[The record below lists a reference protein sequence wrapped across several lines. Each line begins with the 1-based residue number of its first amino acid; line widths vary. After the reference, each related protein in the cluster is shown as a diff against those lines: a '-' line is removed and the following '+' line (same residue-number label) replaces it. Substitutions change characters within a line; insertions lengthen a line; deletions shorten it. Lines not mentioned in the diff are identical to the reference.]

1 MKKEYMAEGQKRFV
15 PIMTLLLIAYMC
27 ILTGFT
33 SNAKDEEVN
42 NNRILF
48 ISSYSLARDTV
59 QLEIEGIQ
67 SALPDDFI
75 LDYEFMDTYRV
86 HDDTALQMFYEG
98 LKYRLSQVETYDAVI
113 VGDDAAL
120 RFILKYRDELFPTQ
134 PVFYIG
140 VNDEA
145 LSEKAEADPNIE
157 GIMERL
163 PVKENLEKALEIYPD
178 ADRVIAIVDDSLT
191 GTAESKNYFAMED
204 EFPNL
209 TFEEINTS
217 RLTQEELRKQIT
229 AIPQN
234 TILIYYC
241 MNEDGQGR
249 QYTNKEAVNF
259 ISRYA
264 KVPIFYFLENDRL
277 GDGVLGGYAFSM
289 KKSAAQVTETAVK
302 VVRGD
307 RKMQYVDFKEKDLF
321 VWYLN
326 INTMKKYDISKKN
339 FPDDAVYVNDVPS
352 FWEKNSEIIT
362 PIILIVVVLC
372 AISVWLSLDNVKR
385 RKMMKEMEEMKDH
398 LENAS
403 QHDFLTG
410 LPNRSKFMADLQ
422 NIIAKKQPCTVIML
436 DLDNFKGIND
446 TMGHAMGDEALKGVA
461 NRLKTL
467 RTPLLTAYRFAG
479 DEFIL
484 ILRSDNPKISDNAV
498 MQCLQV
504 FRKPYKMMGK
514 TMDIHGSIGAA
525 CYPADTLD
533 METLIVCADDA
544 MYAIKKEGKNGYMFY
559 RDLPKDAAVKASS
572 NEATASAKGSS
583 NEALTSAKA
592 DTNIDKK

>member
-1 MKKEYMAEGQKRFV
+1 MKKEYTAGGRKRIV
-15 PIMTLLLIAYMC
+15 PLMTLLFIAVIC
-27 ILTGFT
+27 ILTGVT
-33 SNAKDEEVN
+33 SYAKEEEVN

-48 ISSYSLARDTV
+48 ISSYSLSRDTV

-67 SALPDDFI
+67 SAQPDDFI

-86 HDDTALQMFYEG
+86 YDDTAMQLFYEG
-98 LKYRLSQVETYDAVI
+98 LKYRLSQVEEYDAVI
-113 VGDDAAL
+113 LGDDAAL
-120 RFILKYRDELFPTQ
+120 RFFLKYREELFLTQ
-134 PVFYIG
+134 PAFYIG

-145 LSEKAEADPNIE
+145 LSKRAEKDPNIK

-163 PVKENLEKALEIYPD
+163 PVKENLEKALEIYPE
-178 ADRVIAIVDDSLT
+178 AETVYAIVDDSLT
-191 GTAESKNYFAMED
+191 GTAESQNYDAMQK

-209 TFEEINTS
+209 NFEKINTS
-217 RLTQEELRKQIT
+217 QLTQEELRKQIM
-229 AIPQN
+229 AMPEKA
-234 TILIYYC
+234 ILIYYC
-241 MNEDGQGR
+241 MNEDAEGR

-259 ISRYA
+259 ISLYT
-264 KVPIFYFLENDRL
+264 KIPILYFLENDRI
-277 GDGVLGGYAFSM
+277 GENILGGYCFSIKNSATEVM
-289 KKSAAQVTETAVK
+289 KAAVK

-307 RKMQYVDFKEKDLF
+307 RKMQYVYFKDSGLY
-321 VWYLN
+321 VWSLN
-326 INTMKKYDISKKN
+326 ADMLKKFQISRKY
-339 FPDDAVYVNDVPS
+339 FPDDTVYVNDVPS

-362 PIILIVVVLC
+362 PIILIVVVLS
-372 AISVWLSLDNVKR
+372 AISAWLCLDNVKR

-410 LPNRSKFMADLQ
+410 LPNRSKFMSDLQ
-422 NIIAKKQPCTVIML
+422 EIIAKKQPCTVIML

-467 RTPLLTAYRFAG
+467 KTPLLTAYRFAG

-514 TMDIHGSIGAA
+514 PMDIHGSIGAA

-544 MYAIKKEGKNGYMFY
+544 MYAIKKEGKNGCMFY
-559 RDLPKDAAVKASS
+559 RDLPKD
-572 NEATASAKGSS
+572 
-583 NEALTSAKA
+583 
-592 DTNIDKK
+592 IDKK

>member
-1 MKKEYMAEGQKRFV
+1 MKTEYAAGGRKKTV
-15 PIMTLLLIAYMC
+15 TIMTLLFIAVMC
-27 ILTGFT
+27 VLTGVT
-33 SNAKDEEVN
+33 SYAKEEEVN

-48 ISSYSLARDTV
+48 ISSYSLSRDTV

-67 SALPDDFI
+67 SAQPDDFI

-86 HDDTALQMFYEG
+86 YDDTAMQLFYEG
-98 LKYRLSQVETYDAVI
+98 LKYRLSQVEEYDAVI
-113 VGDDAAL
+113 LGDDAAL
-120 RFILKYRDELFPTQ
+120 RFFLKYREELFLTQ
-134 PVFYIG
+134 PAFYIG

-145 LSEKAEADPNIE
+145 LSKRAEKDPNIK

-163 PVKENLEKALEIYPD
+163 PVKENLEKALEIYPE
-178 ADRVIAIVDDSLT
+178 AETVYAIVDDSLT
-191 GTAESKNYFAMED
+191 GTAESQNYDAMQK
-204 EFPNL
+204 EFPDLN
-209 TFEEINTS
+209 FVKINAS
-217 RLTQEELRKQIT
+217 RLTQEELRKQIMGMPEN
-229 AIPQN
+229 A
-234 TILIYYC
+234 ILIYYC
-241 MNEDGQGR
+241 MNEDAEGR

-259 ISRYA
+259 ISLYT
-264 KVPIFYFLENDRL
+264 KIPILYFLENDRI
-277 GDGVLGGYAFSM
+277 GENILGGYCFSIKNSATEVM
-289 KKSAAQVTETAVK
+289 KAAVK

-307 RKMQYVDFKEKDLF
+307 RKMQYVYFKDSGLY
-321 VWYLN
+321 VWSLN
-326 INTMKKYDISKKN
+326 ADMLKKFQISRKY
-339 FPDDAVYVNDVPS
+339 FPDDTVYVNDVSS

-372 AISVWLSLDNVKR
+372 AISAWLCLDNVKR
-385 RKMMKEMEEMKDH
+385 RKIMKEMEEMKDH

-410 LPNRSKFMADLQ
+410 LPNRSKFMSDLQ
-422 NIIAKKQPCTVIML
+422 EIIAKKQPCTVIML

-467 RTPLLTAYRFAG
+467 KTPLLTAYRFAG

-514 TMDIHGSIGAA
+514 PMDIHGSIGAA

-544 MYAIKKEGKNGYMFY
+544 MYAIKKEGKNGCMFY
-559 RDLPKDAAVKASS
+559 RDLPKD
-572 NEATASAKGSS
+572 
-583 NEALTSAKA
+583 
-592 DTNIDKK
+592 IDKK

>member
-1 MKKEYMAEGQKRFV
+1 MKKEYTAGGRKRIV
-15 PIMTLLLIAYMC
+15 PLMTLLFIAVIC
-27 ILTGFT
+27 ILTGVT
-33 SNAKDEEVN
+33 SYANEEEVN

-48 ISSYSLARDTV
+48 ISSYSLSRDTV

-67 SALPDDFI
+67 SAQPDDFI

-86 HDDTALQMFYEG
+86 YDDTAMQLFYEG
-98 LKYRLSQVETYDAVI
+98 LKYRLSQVEEYDAVI
-113 VGDDAAL
+113 LGDDAAL
-120 RFILKYRDELFPTQ
+120 RFFLKYREELFLTQ
-134 PVFYIG
+134 PAFYIG

-145 LSEKAEADPNIE
+145 LSKRVEKDPNIK

-163 PVKENLEKALEIYPD
+163 PVKENLEKALEIYPE
-178 ADRVIAIVDDSLT
+178 AETVYAIVDDSLT
-191 GTAESKNYFAMED
+191 GTAESQNYDAMQK
-204 EFPNL
+204 EFPDLN
-209 TFEEINTS
+209 FEKINTS
-217 RLTQEELRKQIT
+217 QLTQEELRKQIMVMPEK
-229 AIPQN
+229 A
-234 TILIYYC
+234 ILIYYC
-241 MNEDGQGR
+241 MNEDAEGR

-259 ISRYA
+259 ISLYT
-264 KVPIFYFLENDRL
+264 KIPILYFLENDRI
-277 GDGVLGGYAFSM
+277 GENILGGYCFSIKNSATEVM
-289 KKSAAQVTETAVK
+289 KAAVK

-307 RKMQYVDFKEKDLF
+307 RKMQYVYFKDSGLY
-321 VWYLN
+321 VWSLN
-326 INTMKKYDISKKN
+326 ADMLKKFQISRKY
-339 FPDDAVYVNDVPS
+339 FPDDTVYVNDVPS

-362 PIILIVVVLC
+362 PIILIVVVLS
-372 AISVWLSLDNVKR
+372 AISAWLCLDNVKR

-410 LPNRSKFMADLQ
+410 LPNRSKFMSDLQ
-422 NIIAKKQPCTVIML
+422 EIIAKKQPCTVIML

-467 RTPLLTAYRFAG
+467 KTPLLTAYRFAG

-514 TMDIHGSIGAA
+514 PMDIHGSIGAA

-544 MYAIKKEGKNGYMFY
+544 MYAIKKEGKNGCMFY
-559 RDLPKDAAVKASS
+559 RDLPKD
-572 NEATASAKGSS
+572 
-583 NEALTSAKA
+583 
-592 DTNIDKK
+592 IDKK

>member
-1 MKKEYMAEGQKRFV
+1 MKTEYAAGGRKKTV
-15 PIMTLLLIAYMC
+15 TIMTLLFIAVMC
-27 ILTGFT
+27 VLTGVT
-33 SNAKDEEVN
+33 SYAKEEEVN

-48 ISSYSLARDTV
+48 ISSYSLSRDTV

-67 SALPDDFI
+67 SAQPDDFI

-86 HDDTALQMFYEG
+86 YDDTAMQLFYEG
-98 LKYRLSQVETYDAVI
+98 LKYRLSQVEEYDAVI
-113 VGDDAAL
+113 LGDDAAL
-120 RFILKYRDELFPTQ
+120 RFFLKYREELFLTQ
-134 PVFYIG
+134 PAFYIG

-145 LSEKAEADPNIE
+145 LSKRVEKDPNIK

-163 PVKENLEKALEIYPD
+163 PVKENLEKALEIYPE
-178 ADRVIAIVDDSLT
+178 AETVYAIVDDSLM
-191 GTAESKNYFAMED
+191 GTAESQNYDAMQK
-204 EFPNL
+204 EFPELN
-209 TFEEINTS
+209 FEKINTS
-217 RLTQEELRKQIT
+217 QFTQEELRKQIM
-229 AIPQN
+229 AMPEKA
-234 TILIYYC
+234 ILIYYC
-241 MNEDGQGR
+241 MNEDAEGR

-259 ISRYA
+259 ISLYT
-264 KVPIFYFLENDRL
+264 KIPILYFLENDRI
-277 GDGVLGGYAFSM
+277 GENILGGYCFSIKNSATEVM
-289 KKSAAQVTETAVK
+289 KAAVK

-307 RKMQYVDFKEKDLF
+307 RKMQYVYFKDSGLY
-321 VWYLN
+321 VWSLN
-326 INTMKKYDISKKN
+326 ADMLKKFQISRKY
-339 FPDDAVYVNDVPS
+339 FPDDTVYVNDVPS

-372 AISVWLSLDNVKR
+372 AISAWLCLDNVKR

-410 LPNRSKFMADLQ
+410 LPNRSKFMSDLQ
-422 NIIAKKQPCTVIML
+422 EIIAKKQPCTVIML

-514 TMDIHGSIGAA
+514 PMDIHGSIGAA

-544 MYAIKKEGKNGYMFY
+544 MYAIKKEGKNGCMFY
-559 RDLPKDAAVKASS
+559 RDLPK
-572 NEATASAKGSS
+572 
-583 NEALTSAKA
+583 
-592 DTNIDKK
+592 NIDKK

>member
-1 MKKEYMAEGQKRFV
+1 MKREYTAGGRKRIV
-15 PIMTLLLIAYMC
+15 PLMTLLFIAVMC
-27 ILTGFT
+27 ILTGVT
-33 SNAKDEEVN
+33 SYAKEEEVN

-48 ISSYSLARDTV
+48 ISSYSLSRDTV

-67 SALPDDFI
+67 SAQPDDFI

-86 HDDTALQMFYEG
+86 YDDTAMQLFYEG
-98 LKYRLSQVETYDAVI
+98 LKYRLSQVEEYDAVI
-113 VGDDAAL
+113 LGDDAAL
-120 RFILKYRDELFPTQ
+120 RFFLKYREELFLTQ
-134 PVFYIG
+134 PAFYIG

-145 LSEKAEADPNIE
+145 LSKRAEKDPNIK

-163 PVKENLEKALEIYPD
+163 PVKENLEKALEIYPE
-178 ADRVIAIVDDSLT
+178 AETVYAIVDDSLT
-191 GTAESKNYFAMED
+191 GTAESQNYDAMQK
-204 EFPNL
+204 EFPDLN
-209 TFEEINTS
+209 FEKINTS
-217 RLTQEELRKQIT
+217 QLTQEELRKQIM
-229 AIPQN
+229 AMPEN
-234 TILIYYC
+234 AILIYYC
-241 MNEDGQGR
+241 MNEDAEGR

-259 ISRYA
+259 ISLYT
-264 KVPIFYFLENDRL
+264 KIPILYFLENDRI
-277 GDGVLGGYAFSM
+277 GENILGGYCFSIKNSATEVM
-289 KKSAAQVTETAVK
+289 KTAVK

-307 RKMQYVDFKEKDLF
+307 RKMQYVDFKDSGLY
-321 VWYLN
+321 VWSLN
-326 INTMKKYDISKKN
+326 ADMLKKFQISRKY
-339 FPDDAVYVNDVPS
+339 FPDDTVYVNDVPS

-362 PIILIVVVLC
+362 PIILIVVVLS
-372 AISVWLSLDNVKR
+372 AISAWLCLDNVKR

-410 LPNRSKFMADLQ
+410 LPNRSKFMSDLQ
-422 NIIAKKQPCTVIML
+422 EIIAKKQPCTVIML

-514 TMDIHGSIGAA
+514 PMDIHGSIGAA

-544 MYAIKKEGKNGYMFY
+544 MYAIKKEGKNGCMFY
-559 RDLPKDAAVKASS
+559 RDLPKD
-572 NEATASAKGSS
+572 
-583 NEALTSAKA
+583 
-592 DTNIDKK
+592 IDKK

>member
-1 MKKEYMAEGQKRFV
+1 MKTEYAAGGRKKTV
-15 PIMTLLLIAYMC
+15 TIMTLLFIAVMC
-27 ILTGFT
+27 VLTGVT
-33 SNAKDEEVN
+33 SYAKEEEVN

-48 ISSYSLARDTV
+48 ISSYSLSRDTV

-67 SALPDDFI
+67 SAQPDDFI

-86 HDDTALQMFYEG
+86 YDDTAMQLFYEG
-98 LKYRLSQVETYDAVI
+98 LKYRLSQVEEYDAVI
-113 VGDDAAL
+113 LGDDAAL
-120 RFILKYRDELFPTQ
+120 RFFLKYREELFLTQ
-134 PVFYIG
+134 PAFYIG

-145 LSEKAEADPNIE
+145 LSKRAEKDPNIK

-163 PVKENLEKALEIYPD
+163 PVKENLEKALEIYPE
-178 ADRVIAIVDDSLT
+178 AETVYAIVDDSLT
-191 GTAESKNYFAMED
+191 GTAESQNYDAMQK
-204 EFPNL
+204 EFPDLN
-209 TFEEINTS
+209 FEKINTS
-217 RLTQEELRKQIT
+217 QLTQEELRKQIM
-229 AIPQN
+229 AMPEN
-234 TILIYYC
+234 AILIYYC
-241 MNEDGQGR
+241 MNEDAEGR

-259 ISRYA
+259 ISLYT
-264 KVPIFYFLENDRL
+264 KIPILYFLENDRI
-277 GDGVLGGYAFSM
+277 GENILGGYCFSIKNSATEVM
-289 KKSAAQVTETAVK
+289 KTAVK

-307 RKMQYVDFKEKDLF
+307 RKMQYVDFKDSGLY
-321 VWYLN
+321 VWSLN
-326 INTMKKYDISKKN
+326 ADMLKKFQISRKY
-339 FPDDAVYVNDVPS
+339 FPDDTVYVNDVPS

-372 AISVWLSLDNVKR
+372 AISAWLCLDNVKR

-410 LPNRSKFMADLQ
+410 LPNRSKFMSDLQ
-422 NIIAKKQPCTVIML
+422 EIIAKKQPCTVIML

-467 RTPLLTAYRFAG
+467 KTPLLTAYRFAG

-514 TMDIHGSIGAA
+514 PMDIHGSIGAA

-544 MYAIKKEGKNGYMFY
+544 MYAIKKEGKNGCMFY
-559 RDLPKDAAVKASS
+559 RDLPKD
-572 NEATASAKGSS
+572 
-583 NEALTSAKA
+583 
-592 DTNIDKK
+592 IDKK

>member
-1 MKKEYMAEGQKRFV
+1 MKKEYTAGGRKRIV
-15 PIMTLLLIAYMC
+15 PLMTLLFIAVMC
-27 ILTGFT
+27 ILTGVT
-33 SNAKDEEVN
+33 SYAKEEEVN

-48 ISSYSLARDTV
+48 ISSYSLSRDTV

-67 SALPDDFI
+67 SAQPDDFI

-86 HDDTALQMFYEG
+86 YDDTAMQLFYEG
-98 LKYRLSQVETYDAVI
+98 LKYRLSQVEEYDAVI
-113 VGDDAAL
+113 LGDDAAL
-120 RFILKYRDELFPTQ
+120 RFFLKYREELFLTQ
-134 PVFYIG
+134 PAFYIG

-145 LSEKAEADPNIE
+145 LSKRVEKDPNIK

-163 PVKENLEKALEIYPD
+163 PVKENLEKALEIYPE
-178 ADRVIAIVDDSLT
+178 AETVYAIVDDSLT
-191 GTAESKNYFAMED
+191 GTAESQNYDAMQK

-209 TFEEINTS
+209 NFEKINTS
-217 RLTQEELRKQIT
+217 QFTQEELRKQIM
-229 AIPQN
+229 AMPEKD
-234 TILIYYC
+234 ILIYYC
-241 MNEDGQGR
+241 MNEDAEGR

-259 ISRYA
+259 ISLYTEI
-264 KVPIFYFLENDRL
+264 PILYFLENDRI
-277 GDGVLGGYAFSM
+277 GENILGGYCFSIKNSATEVM
-289 KKSAAQVTETAVK
+289 KAAVK

-307 RKMQYVDFKEKDLF
+307 RKMQYVDFKDSGLY
-321 VWYLN
+321 VWSLN
-326 INTMKKYDISKKN
+326 ADMLKKFQISRKY
-339 FPDDAVYVNDVPS
+339 FPDDTVYVNDVPS

-362 PIILIVVVLC
+362 PIILIVVVLS
-372 AISVWLSLDNVKR
+372 AISAWLCLDNVKR

-410 LPNRSKFMADLQ
+410 LPNRSKFMSDLQ
-422 NIIAKKQPCTVIML
+422 EIIAKKQPCTVIML

-467 RTPLLTAYRFAG
+467 KTPLLTAYRFAG

-514 TMDIHGSIGAA
+514 PMDIHGSIGAA

-544 MYAIKKEGKNGYMFY
+544 MYAIKKEGKNGCMFY
-559 RDLPKDAAVKASS
+559 RDLPKD
-572 NEATASAKGSS
+572 
-583 NEALTSAKA
+583 
-592 DTNIDKK
+592 IDKK

>member
-1 MKKEYMAEGQKRFV
+1 MKREYTAGGRKRIV
-15 PIMTLLLIAYMC
+15 PLMTLLFIAVMC
-27 ILTGFT
+27 ILTGVT
-33 SNAKDEEVN
+33 SYAKEEEVK

-48 ISSYSLARDTV
+48 ISSYSLSRDTV

-67 SALPDDFI
+67 SAQPDDFI

-86 HDDTALQMFYEG
+86 YDDTAMQLFYEG
-98 LKYRLSQVETYDAVI
+98 LKYRLSQVEEYDAVI
-113 VGDDAAL
+113 LGDDAAL
-120 RFILKYRDELFPTQ
+120 RFFLKYREELFLTQ
-134 PVFYIG
+134 PAFYIG

-145 LSEKAEADPNIE
+145 LSKRVEKDPNIK

-163 PVKENLEKALEIYPD
+163 PIKENLEKALEIYPE
-178 ADRVIAIVDDSLT
+178 AETVYAIVDDSLT
-191 GTAESKNYFAMED
+191 GTAESQNYDAMQK
-204 EFPNL
+204 EFPDLN
-209 TFEEINTS
+209 FEKINTS
-217 RLTQEELRKQIT
+217 QLTQEELRKQIMGMPEN
-229 AIPQN
+229 A
-234 TILIYYC
+234 ILIYYC
-241 MNEDGQGR
+241 MNEDAEGR

-259 ISRYA
+259 ISLYT
-264 KVPIFYFLENDRL
+264 KIPILYFLENDRI
-277 GDGVLGGYAFSM
+277 GENILGGYCFSI
-289 KKSAAQVTETAVK
+289 KKSATEVMKTAVK

-307 RKMQYVDFKEKDLF
+307 RKMQYVDFKDSGLY
-321 VWYLN
+321 VWSLN
-326 INTMKKYDISKKN
+326 ADMLKKFQISRKY
-339 FPDDAVYVNDVPS
+339 FPDDTVYVNDVPS

-372 AISVWLSLDNVKR
+372 AISAWLCLDNVKR

-410 LPNRSKFMADLQ
+410 LPNRSKFMSDLQ
-422 NIIAKKQPCTVIML
+422 EIIAKKQPCTVIML

-498 MQCLQV
+498 IQCLQV

-514 TMDIHGSIGAA
+514 PMDIHGSIGAA

-559 RDLPKDAAVKASS
+559 RDLPKDA
-572 NEATASAKGSS
+572 SAKVD
-583 NEALTSAKA
+583 A
-592 DTNIDKK
+592 NIDKK

>member
-1 MKKEYMAEGQKRFV
+1 MKREYTAGGRKRIV
-15 PIMTLLLIAYMC
+15 PLMTLLFIAVMC
-27 ILTGFT
+27 ILTGVT
-33 SNAKDEEVN
+33 SYAKEEEVN

-48 ISSYSLARDTV
+48 ISSYSLSRDTV

-67 SALPDDFI
+67 SAQPDDFI

-86 HDDTALQMFYEG
+86 YDDTAMQLFYEG
-98 LKYRLSQVETYDAVI
+98 LKYRLSQVEEYDAVI
-113 VGDDAAL
+113 LGDDAAL
-120 RFILKYRDELFPTQ
+120 RFFLKYREELFLTQ
-134 PVFYIG
+134 PAFYIG

-145 LSEKAEADPNIE
+145 LSKRAEKDPNIK

-163 PVKENLEKALEIYPD
+163 PVKENLEKALEIYPE
-178 ADRVIAIVDDSLT
+178 AETVYAIVDDSLT
-191 GTAESKNYFAMED
+191 GTAESQNYDAMQK
-204 EFPNL
+204 EFPDLN
-209 TFEEINTS
+209 FEKINTS
-217 RLTQEELRKQIT
+217 QLTQEELRKQIMGMPEN
-229 AIPQN
+229 A
-234 TILIYYC
+234 ILIYYC
-241 MNEDGQGR
+241 MNEDAEGR

-259 ISRYA
+259 ISLYT
-264 KVPIFYFLENDRL
+264 KIPILYFLENDWI
-277 GDGVLGGYAFSM
+277 GENILGGYCFSI
-289 KKSAAQVTETAVK
+289 KKSATEVMKTAVK

-307 RKMQYVDFKEKDLF
+307 RKMQYVDFKDSGLY
-321 VWYLN
+321 VWSLN
-326 INTMKKYDISKKN
+326 ADMLKKFQISRKY
-339 FPDDAVYVNDVPS
+339 FPDDTVYVNDVPS

-372 AISVWLSLDNVKR
+372 AISAWLCLDNVKR

-410 LPNRSKFMADLQ
+410 LPNRSKFMSDLQ
-422 NIIAKKQPCTVIML
+422 EIIAKKQPCTVIML

-514 TMDIHGSIGAA
+514 PMDIHGSIGAA

-559 RDLPKDAAVKASS
+559 RDLPKDA
-572 NEATASAKGSS
+572 SAKVD
-583 NEALTSAKA
+583 A
-592 DTNIDKK
+592 NIDKK

>member
-1 MKKEYMAEGQKRFV
+1 MKKEYTAGGRKRIV
-15 PIMTLLLIAYMC
+15 PLMTLLFIAFMC
-27 ILTGFT
+27 ILTGVT
-33 SNAKDEEVN
+33 SYAKEEEVN

-48 ISSYSLARDTV
+48 ISSYSLSRDTV

-67 SALPDDFI
+67 SAQPDDFI

-86 HDDTALQMFYEG
+86 YDDTAMQLFYEG
-98 LKYRLSQVETYDAVI
+98 LKYRLSQVEEYDAVI
-113 VGDDAAL
+113 LGDDAAL
-120 RFILKYRDELFPTQ
+120 RFFLKYREELFLTQ
-134 PVFYIG
+134 PAFYIG

-145 LSEKAEADPNIE
+145 LSKRAEKDPNIK

-163 PVKENLEKALEIYPD
+163 PVKENLEKALEIYPE
-178 ADRVIAIVDDSLT
+178 AETVYAIVDDSLT
-191 GTAESKNYFAMED
+191 GTAESQNYDAMQK

-209 TFEEINTS
+209 NFEKINTS
-217 RLTQEELRKQIT
+217 QFTQEELRKQIM
-229 AIPQN
+229 AMPEKA
-234 TILIYYC
+234 ILIYYC
-241 MNEDGQGR
+241 MNEDAEGR

-259 ISRYA
+259 ISLYTEI
-264 KVPIFYFLENDRL
+264 PILYFLENDRI
-277 GDGVLGGYAFSM
+277 GENILGGYCFSIKNSATEVM
-289 KKSAAQVTETAVK
+289 KAAVK

-307 RKMQYVDFKEKDLF
+307 RKMQYVYFKDSGLY
-321 VWYLN
+321 VWSLN
-326 INTMKKYDISKKN
+326 ADMLKKFQISRKY
-339 FPDDAVYVNDVPS
+339 FPDDTVYVNDVPS

-362 PIILIVVVLC
+362 PIILIVVVLS
-372 AISVWLSLDNVKR
+372 AISAWLCLDNVKR

-410 LPNRSKFMADLQ
+410 LPNRSKFMSDLQ
-422 NIIAKKQPCTVIML
+422 EIIAKKQPCTVIML

-514 TMDIHGSIGAA
+514 PMDIHGSIGAA

-544 MYAIKKEGKNGYMFY
+544 MYAIKKEGKNGCMFY
-559 RDLPKDAAVKASS
+559 RDLPKD
-572 NEATASAKGSS
+572 
-583 NEALTSAKA
+583 
-592 DTNIDKK
+592 IDKK

>member
-1 MKKEYMAEGQKRFV
+1 MKREYTAGGRKRIV
-15 PIMTLLLIAYMC
+15 PLMTLLFIAVMC
-27 ILTGFT
+27 ILTGVT
-33 SNAKDEEVN
+33 SYAKEEEVN

-48 ISSYSLARDTV
+48 ISSYSLSRDTV

-67 SALPDDFI
+67 SAQPDDFI

-86 HDDTALQMFYEG
+86 YDDTAMQLFYEG
-98 LKYRLSQVETYDAVI
+98 LKYRLSQVEEYDAVI
-113 VGDDAAL
+113 LGDDAAL
-120 RFILKYRDELFPTQ
+120 RFFLKYREELFLTQ
-134 PVFYIG
+134 PAFYIG

-145 LSEKAEADPNIE
+145 LSKRAEKDPNIK

-163 PVKENLEKALEIYPD
+163 PVKENLEKALEIYPE
-178 ADRVIAIVDDSLT
+178 AETVYAIVDDSLT
-191 GTAESKNYFAMED
+191 GTAESQNYDAMQK
-204 EFPNL
+204 EFPDLN
-209 TFEEINTS
+209 FEKINTS
-217 RLTQEELRKQIT
+217 QLTQEELRKQIMGMPEN
-229 AIPQN
+229 A
-234 TILIYYC
+234 ILIYYC
-241 MNEDGQGR
+241 MNEDAGGR

-259 ISRYA
+259 ISLYT
-264 KVPIFYFLENDRL
+264 KIPILYFLENDRI
-277 GDGVLGGYAFSM
+277 GENILGGYCFSI
-289 KKSAAQVTETAVK
+289 KKSATEVMKTAVK

-307 RKMQYVDFKEKDLF
+307 RKMQYVDFKDSGLY
-321 VWYLN
+321 VWSLN
-326 INTMKKYDISKKN
+326 ADMLKKFQISRKY
-339 FPDDAVYVNDVPS
+339 FPDDTVYVNDVPS

-372 AISVWLSLDNVKR
+372 AISAWLCLDNVKR

-410 LPNRSKFMADLQ
+410 LPNRSKFMSDLQ
-422 NIIAKKQPCTVIML
+422 EIIAKKQPCTVIML

-514 TMDIHGSIGAA
+514 PMDIHGSIGAA
-525 CYPADTLD
+525 CYPADTQD

-559 RDLPKDAAVKASS
+559 RDLPKDA
-572 NEATASAKGSS
+572 SAKVD
-583 NEALTSAKA
+583 A
-592 DTNIDKK
+592 NIDKK

>member
-1 MKKEYMAEGQKRFV
+1 MKKEYTAGGRKRIV
-15 PIMTLLLIAYMC
+15 PLMTLLFIAVMC
-27 ILTGFT
+27 MLTGVT
-33 SNAKDEEVN
+33 SYAKEEEVN

-48 ISSYSLARDTV
+48 ISSYSLSRDTV

-67 SALPDDFI
+67 SAQPDDFI

-86 HDDTALQMFYEG
+86 YDDTAMQLFYEG
-98 LKYRLSQVETYDAVI
+98 LKYRLSQVEEYDAVI
-113 VGDDAAL
+113 LGDDAAL
-120 RFILKYRDELFPTQ
+120 RFFLKYREELFLTQ
-134 PVFYIG
+134 PAFYIG

-145 LSEKAEADPNIE
+145 LSKRAEKDPNIK
-157 GIMERL
+157 GILERL
-163 PVKENLEKALEIYPD
+163 PVKENLEKALEIYPE
-178 ADRVIAIVDDSLT
+178 AETVYAIVDDSLT
-191 GTAESKNYFAMED
+191 GTAESQNYDAMQK
-204 EFPNL
+204 EFPDLN
-209 TFEEINTS
+209 FEKINTS
-217 RLTQEELRKQIT
+217 QLTQEELRKQIMGMPEN
-229 AIPQN
+229 A
-234 TILIYYC
+234 ILIYYC
-241 MNEDGQGR
+241 MNEDAEGR

-259 ISRYA
+259 ISLYT
-264 KVPIFYFLENDRL
+264 KIPILYFLENDRI
-277 GDGVLGGYAFSM
+277 GENILGGYCFSIKNSATEVM
-289 KKSAAQVTETAVK
+289 KTAVK

-307 RKMQYVDFKEKDLF
+307 RKMQYVDFKDSGLY
-321 VWYLN
+321 VWSLN
-326 INTMKKYDISKKN
+326 ADMLKKFQISRKY
-339 FPDDAVYVNDVPS
+339 FPDDTVYVNDVPS

-372 AISVWLSLDNVKR
+372 AISAWLCLDNVKR

-410 LPNRSKFMADLQ
+410 LPNRSKFMSDLQ
-422 NIIAKKQPCTVIML
+422 EIIAKKQPCTVIML

-514 TMDIHGSIGAA
+514 PMDIHGSIGAA

-559 RDLPKDAAVKASS
+559 RDLPKDA
-572 NEATASAKGSS
+572 SAKVD
-583 NEALTSAKA
+583 A
-592 DTNIDKK
+592 NIDKK

>member
-1 MKKEYMAEGQKRFV
+1 MKKEYTAGGRKRIV
-15 PIMTLLLIAYMC
+15 PLMTLLFIAVMC
-27 ILTGFT
+27 ILTGVT
-33 SNAKDEEVN
+33 SYAKEEEVN

-48 ISSYSLARDTV
+48 ISSYSLSRDTV

-67 SALPDDFI
+67 SAQPDDFI

-86 HDDTALQMFYEG
+86 YDDTAMQLFYEG
-98 LKYRLSQVETYDAVI
+98 LKYRLSQVEEYDAVI
-113 VGDDAAL
+113 LGDDAAL
-120 RFILKYRDELFPTQ
+120 RFFLKYREELFLTQ
-134 PVFYIG
+134 PAFYIG

-145 LSEKAEADPNIE
+145 LSKRVEKDPNIK

-163 PVKENLEKALEIYPD
+163 PVKENLEKALEIYPE
-178 ADRVIAIVDDSLT
+178 AETVYAIVDDSLT
-191 GTAESKNYFAMED
+191 GTAESQNYDAMQK
-204 EFPNL
+204 EFPDLN
-209 TFEEINTS
+209 FEKINTS
-217 RLTQEELRKQIT
+217 QLTQEELRKQIM
-229 AIPQN
+229 AMPEKA
-234 TILIYYC
+234 ILIYYC
-241 MNEDGQGR
+241 MNEDAEGR

-259 ISRYA
+259 ISFYT
-264 KVPIFYFLENDRL
+264 KIPILYFLENDRI
-277 GDGVLGGYAFSM
+277 GENILGGYCFSIKNSATEVM
-289 KKSAAQVTETAVK
+289 KAAVK

-307 RKMQYVDFKEKDLF
+307 RKMQYVYFKDSGLY
-321 VWYLN
+321 VWSLN
-326 INTMKKYDISKKN
+326 ADMLKKFQISRKY
-339 FPDDAVYVNDVPS
+339 FPDDTVYVNDVPS

-362 PIILIVVVLC
+362 PIILIVVVLS
-372 AISVWLSLDNVKR
+372 AISAWLCLDNVKR

-410 LPNRSKFMADLQ
+410 LPNRSKFMSDLQ
-422 NIIAKKQPCTVIML
+422 EIIAKKQPCTVIML

-467 RTPLLTAYRFAG
+467 KTPLLTAYRFAG

-514 TMDIHGSIGAA
+514 PMDIHGSIGAA

-544 MYAIKKEGKNGYMFY
+544 MYAIKKEGKNGCMFY
-559 RDLPKDAAVKASS
+559 RDLPKD
-572 NEATASAKGSS
+572 
-583 NEALTSAKA
+583 
-592 DTNIDKK
+592 IDKK

>member
-1 MKKEYMAEGQKRFV
+1 MKKEYTAGGRKRIV
-15 PIMTLLLIAYMC
+15 PLMTLLFIAVMC
-27 ILTGFT
+27 ILTGVT
-33 SNAKDEEVN
+33 SYAKEEEVN

-48 ISSYSLARDTV
+48 ISSYSLSRDTV

-67 SALPDDFI
+67 SAQPDDFI

-86 HDDTALQMFYEG
+86 YDDTAMQLFYEG
-98 LKYRLSQVETYDAVI
+98 LKYRLSQVEEYDAVI
-113 VGDDAAL
+113 LGDDAAL
-120 RFILKYRDELFPTQ
+120 RFFLKYREELFLTQ
-134 PVFYIG
+134 PAFYIG

-145 LSEKAEADPNIE
+145 LSKRAEKDPNIK

-163 PVKENLEKALEIYPD
+163 PVKENLEKALEIYPE
-178 ADRVIAIVDDSLT
+178 AETVYAIVDDSLT
-191 GTAESKNYFAMED
+191 GTAESQNYDAMQK
-204 EFPNL
+204 EFPDLN
-209 TFEEINTS
+209 FEKINTS
-217 RLTQEELRKQIT
+217 QLTQEELRKQIMGMPEN
-229 AIPQN
+229 A
-234 TILIYYC
+234 ILIYYC
-241 MNEDGQGR
+241 MNEDAEGR

-259 ISRYA
+259 ISLYT
-264 KVPIFYFLENDRL
+264 KIPILYFLENDRI
-277 GDGVLGGYAFSM
+277 GENILGGYCFSI
-289 KKSAAQVTETAVK
+289 KKSATEVMKTAVK

-307 RKMQYVDFKEKDLF
+307 RKMQYVDFKDSGLY
-321 VWYLN
+321 VWSLN
-326 INTMKKYDISKKN
+326 ADMLKKFQISRKY
-339 FPDDAVYVNDVPS
+339 FPDDTVYVNDVPS

-372 AISVWLSLDNVKR
+372 AISAWLCLDNVKR

-410 LPNRSKFMADLQ
+410 LPNRSKFMSDLQ
-422 NIIAKKQPCTVIML
+422 EIIAKKQPCTVIML

-514 TMDIHGSIGAA
+514 PMDIHGSIGAA

-559 RDLPKDAAVKASS
+559 RDLPKDASVKV
-572 NEATASAKGSS
+572 
-583 NEALTSAKA
+583 
-592 DTNIDKK
+592 DVNIDKK

>member
-1 MKKEYMAEGQKRFV
+1 MKKEYTAGGRKRIV
-15 PIMTLLLIAYMC
+15 PLMTLLFIAVMC
-27 ILTGFT
+27 ILTGVT
-33 SNAKDEEVN
+33 SYAKEEEVN

-48 ISSYSLARDTV
+48 ISSYSLSRDTV

-67 SALPDDFI
+67 SAQPDDFI

-86 HDDTALQMFYEG
+86 YDDTAMQLFYEG
-98 LKYRLSQVETYDAVI
+98 LKYRLSQVEEYDAVI
-113 VGDDAAL
+113 LGDDAAL
-120 RFILKYRDELFPTQ
+120 RFFLKYREELFLTQ
-134 PVFYIG
+134 PAFYIG

-145 LSEKAEADPNIE
+145 LSKRVEKEPNIK

-163 PVKENLEKALEIYPD
+163 PVKENLEKALEIYPE
-178 ADRVIAIVDDSLT
+178 AETVYAIVDDSLT
-191 GTAESKNYFAMED
+191 GTAESQNYDAMQK
-204 EFPNL
+204 EFPDLN
-209 TFEEINTS
+209 FEKINTS
-217 RLTQEELRKQIT
+217 QFTQEELRKQIM
-229 AIPQN
+229 AMPEKA
-234 TILIYYC
+234 ILIYYC
-241 MNEDGQGR
+241 MNEDAEGR

-259 ISRYA
+259 ISLYT
-264 KVPIFYFLENDRL
+264 KIPILYFLENDRI
-277 GDGVLGGYAFSM
+277 GENILGGYCFSIKNSATEVM
-289 KKSAAQVTETAVK
+289 KAAVK

-307 RKMQYVDFKEKDLF
+307 RKMQYVYFKDSGLY
-321 VWYLN
+321 VWSLN
-326 INTMKKYDISKKN
+326 ADMLKKFQISRKY
-339 FPDDAVYVNDVPS
+339 FPDDTVYVNDVPS

-362 PIILIVVVLC
+362 PIILIVVVLS
-372 AISVWLSLDNVKR
+372 AISAWLCLDNVKR

-410 LPNRSKFMADLQ
+410 LPNRSKFMSDLQ
-422 NIIAKKQPCTVIML
+422 EIIAKKQPCTVIML

-467 RTPLLTAYRFAG
+467 KTPLLTAYRFAG

-514 TMDIHGSIGAA
+514 PMDIHGSIGAA

-544 MYAIKKEGKNGYMFY
+544 MYAIKKEGKNGCMFY
-559 RDLPKDAAVKASS
+559 RDLPKD
-572 NEATASAKGSS
+572 
-583 NEALTSAKA
+583 
-592 DTNIDKK
+592 IDKK

>member
-1 MKKEYMAEGQKRFV
+1 MKTEYAAGGRKKTV
-15 PIMTLLLIAYMC
+15 TIMTLLFIAVMC
-27 ILTGFT
+27 VLTGVT
-33 SNAKDEEVN
+33 SYAKEEEVN

-48 ISSYSLARDTV
+48 ISSYSLSRDTV

-67 SALPDDFI
+67 SVQPDDFI

-86 HDDTALQMFYEG
+86 YDDTAMQLFYEG
-98 LKYRLSQVETYDAVI
+98 LKYRLSQVEEYDAVI
-113 VGDDAAL
+113 LGDDAAL
-120 RFILKYRDELFPTQ
+120 RFFLKYREELFLTQ
-134 PVFYIG
+134 PAFYIG

-145 LSEKAEADPNIE
+145 LSKRVEKDPNIK

-163 PVKENLEKALEIYPD
+163 PVKENLEKALEIYPE
-178 ADRVIAIVDDSLT
+178 AETVYAIVDDSLM
-191 GTAESKNYFAMED
+191 GTAESQNYDAMQK
-204 EFPNL
+204 EFPDLN
-209 TFEEINTS
+209 FVKINTS
-217 RLTQEELRKQIT
+217 RLTQEELRKQIMGMPEN
-229 AIPQN
+229 A
-234 TILIYYC
+234 ILIYYC
-241 MNEDGQGR
+241 MNEDAEGR

-259 ISRYA
+259 ISLYT
-264 KVPIFYFLENDRL
+264 KIPILYFLENDRI
-277 GDGVLGGYAFSM
+277 GENILGGYCFSIKNSATEVM
-289 KKSAAQVTETAVK
+289 KAAVK

-307 RKMQYVDFKEKDLF
+307 RKMQYVDFKDSGLY
-321 VWYLN
+321 VWSLN
-326 INTMKKYDISKKN
+326 ADMLKKFQISRKY
-339 FPDDAVYVNDVPS
+339 FPDDTVYVNDVPS

-372 AISVWLSLDNVKR
+372 AISAWLCLDNVKR

-410 LPNRSKFMADLQ
+410 LPNRSKFMSDLQ
-422 NIIAKKQPCTVIML
+422 EIIAKKQPCTVIML

-514 TMDIHGSIGAA
+514 PMDIHGSIGAA
-525 CYPADTLD
+525 CSRHP
-533 METLIVCADDA
+533 
-544 MYAIKKEGKNGYMFY
+544 GYGNT
-559 RDLPKDAAVKASS
+559 DCLC
-572 NEATASAKGSS
+572 G
-583 NEALTSAKA
+583 
-592 DTNIDKK
+592 

>member
-1 MKKEYMAEGQKRFV
+1 MKREYTAGGRKRIV
-15 PIMTLLLIAYMC
+15 PLMTLLFIAVMC
-27 ILTGFT
+27 ILTGVT
-33 SNAKDEEVN
+33 SYAKEEEVN

-48 ISSYSLARDTV
+48 ISSYSLSRDTV

-67 SALPDDFI
+67 SAQPDDFI

-86 HDDTALQMFYEG
+86 YDDTAMQLFYEG
-98 LKYRLSQVETYDAVI
+98 LKYRLSQVEEYDAVI
-113 VGDDAAL
+113 LGDDAAL
-120 RFILKYRDELFPTQ
+120 RFFLKYREELFLTQ
-134 PVFYIG
+134 PAFYIG

-145 LSEKAEADPNIE
+145 LSKRAEKDPNIK

-163 PVKENLEKALEIYPD
+163 PVKENLEKALEIYPE
-178 ADRVIAIVDDSLT
+178 AETVYAIVDDSLT
-191 GTAESKNYFAMED
+191 GTAESQNYDAMQK
-204 EFPNL
+204 EFPDLN
-209 TFEEINTS
+209 FEKINTS
-217 RLTQEELRKQIT
+217 QLTQEELRKQIMGMPEN
-229 AIPQN
+229 A
-234 TILIYYC
+234 ILIYYC
-241 MNEDGQGR
+241 MNEDAEGR

-259 ISRYA
+259 ISLYT
-264 KVPIFYFLENDRL
+264 KIPILYFLENDRI
-277 GDGVLGGYAFSM
+277 GENILGGYCFSI
-289 KKSAAQVTETAVK
+289 KKSATEVMKTAVK

-307 RKMQYVDFKEKDLF
+307 RKMQYVDFKDSGLY
-321 VWYLN
+321 VWSLN
-326 INTMKKYDISKKN
+326 ADMLKKFQISRKY
-339 FPDDAVYVNDVPS
+339 FPDDTVYVNDVPS

-372 AISVWLSLDNVKR
+372 AISAWLCLDNVKR

-410 LPNRSKFMADLQ
+410 LPNRSKFMSDLQ
-422 NIIAKKQPCTVIML
+422 EIIAKKQPCTVIML

-514 TMDIHGSIGAA
+514 PMDIHGSIGAA

-559 RDLPKDAAVKASS
+559 RDLPKDASVKVDA
-572 NEATASAKGSS
+572 
-583 NEALTSAKA
+583 
-592 DTNIDKK
+592 NIDKK

>member
-1 MKKEYMAEGQKRFV
+1 MKKEYTAGGRKRIV
-15 PIMTLLLIAYMC
+15 PLMTLLFIAVMC
-27 ILTGFT
+27 ILTGVT
-33 SNAKDEEVN
+33 SYAKEEEVN

-48 ISSYSLARDTV
+48 ISSYSLSRDTV

-67 SALPDDFI
+67 SAQPDDFI

-86 HDDTALQMFYEG
+86 YDDTAMQLFYEG
-98 LKYRLSQVETYDAVI
+98 LKYRLSQVEEYDAVI
-113 VGDDAAL
+113 LGDDAAL
-120 RFILKYRDELFPTQ
+120 RFFLKYREELFLTRPA
-134 PVFYIG
+134 FYIG

-145 LSEKAEADPNIE
+145 LSKRVEKDPNIK

-163 PVKENLEKALEIYPD
+163 PVKENLEKALEIYPE
-178 ADRVIAIVDDSLT
+178 AETVYAIVDDSLT
-191 GTAESKNYFAMED
+191 GTAESQNYDAMQK
-204 EFPNL
+204 EFPDLN
-209 TFEEINTS
+209 FEKINTS
-217 RLTQEELRKQIT
+217 QLTQEELRKQIM
-229 AIPQN
+229 AMPEKA
-234 TILIYYC
+234 ILIYYC
-241 MNEDGQGR
+241 MNEDAEGR

-259 ISRYA
+259 ISLYT
-264 KVPIFYFLENDRL
+264 KIPILYFLENDRI
-277 GDGVLGGYAFSM
+277 GENILGGYCFSIKNSATEVM
-289 KKSAAQVTETAVK
+289 KAAVK

-307 RKMQYVDFKEKDLF
+307 RKMQYVYFKDSGLY
-321 VWYLN
+321 VWSLN
-326 INTMKKYDISKKN
+326 ADMLKKFQISRKY
-339 FPDDAVYVNDVPS
+339 FPDDTVYVNDVPS

-372 AISVWLSLDNVKR
+372 AISAWLCLDNVKR

-410 LPNRSKFMADLQ
+410 LPNRSKFMSDLQ
-422 NIIAKKQPCTVIML
+422 EIIAKKQPCTVIML

-467 RTPLLTAYRFAG
+467 KTPLLTAYRFAG

-514 TMDIHGSIGAA
+514 PMDIHGSIGAA

-544 MYAIKKEGKNGYMFY
+544 MYAIKKEGKNGCMFY
-559 RDLPKDAAVKASS
+559 RDLPKD
-572 NEATASAKGSS
+572 
-583 NEALTSAKA
+583 
-592 DTNIDKK
+592 IDKK

>member
-1 MKKEYMAEGQKRFV
+1 MKTEYAAGGRKKTV
-15 PIMTLLLIAYMC
+15 TIMTLLFIAVMC
-27 ILTGFT
+27 VLTGVT
-33 SNAKDEEVN
+33 SYAKEEEVN

-48 ISSYSLARDTV
+48 ISSYSLSRDTV

-67 SALPDDFI
+67 SAQPDDFI

-86 HDDTALQMFYEG
+86 YDDTAMQLFYEG
-98 LKYRLSQVETYDAVI
+98 LKYRLSQVEEYDAVI
-113 VGDDAAL
+113 LGDDAAL
-120 RFILKYRDELFPTQ
+120 RFFLKYREELFLTQ
-134 PVFYIG
+134 PAFYIG

-145 LSEKAEADPNIE
+145 LSKRVEKDPNIK

-163 PVKENLEKALEIYPD
+163 PVKENLEKALEIYPE
-178 ADRVIAIVDDSLT
+178 AETVYAIVDDSLM
-191 GTAESKNYFAMED
+191 GTAESQNYDAMQK
-204 EFPNL
+204 EFPDLN
-209 TFEEINTS
+209 FEKINTS
-217 RLTQEELRKQIT
+217 QFTQEELRKQIM
-229 AIPQN
+229 AMPEKA
-234 TILIYYC
+234 ILIYYC
-241 MNEDGQGR
+241 MNEDAEGR

-259 ISRYA
+259 ISLYT
-264 KVPIFYFLENDRL
+264 KIPILYFLENDRI
-277 GDGVLGGYAFSM
+277 GENILGGYCFSIKNSATEVM
-289 KKSAAQVTETAVK
+289 KAAVK

-307 RKMQYVDFKEKDLF
+307 RKMQYVYFKDSGLY
-321 VWYLN
+321 VWSLN
-326 INTMKKYDISKKN
+326 ADMLKKFQISHKY
-339 FPDDAVYVNDVPS
+339 FPDDTVYVNDVPS

-372 AISVWLSLDNVKR
+372 AISAWLCLDNVKR

-410 LPNRSKFMADLQ
+410 LPNRSKFMSDLQ
-422 NIIAKKQPCTVIML
+422 EIIAKKQPCTVIML

-514 TMDIHGSIGAA
+514 PMDIHGSIGAA

-544 MYAIKKEGKNGYMFY
+544 MYAIKKEGKNGCMFY
-559 RDLPKDAAVKASS
+559 RDLPKD
-572 NEATASAKGSS
+572 
-583 NEALTSAKA
+583 
-592 DTNIDKK
+592 IDKK

>member
-1 MKKEYMAEGQKRFV
+1 MKKEYTAGGRKRIV
-15 PIMTLLLIAYMC
+15 PLMTLLFIAVIC
-27 ILTGFT
+27 ILTGVT
-33 SNAKDEEVN
+33 SYAKEEEVN

-48 ISSYSLARDTV
+48 ISSYSLSRDTV

-67 SALPDDFI
+67 SAQPDDFI

-86 HDDTALQMFYEG
+86 YDDTAMQLFYEG
-98 LKYRLSQVETYDAVI
+98 LKYRLSQVEEYDAVI
-113 VGDDAAL
+113 LGDDAAL
-120 RFILKYRDELFPTQ
+120 RFFLKYREELFLTQ
-134 PVFYIG
+134 PAFYIG

-145 LSEKAEADPNIE
+145 LSKRVEKDPNIK

-163 PVKENLEKALEIYPD
+163 PVKENLEKALEIYPE
-178 ADRVIAIVDDSLT
+178 AETVYAIVDDSLT
-191 GTAESKNYFAMED
+191 GTAESQNYDAMQK
-204 EFPNL
+204 EFPDLN
-209 TFEEINTS
+209 FEKINTS
-217 RLTQEELRKQIT
+217 QLTQEELRKQIMAT
-229 AIPQN
+229 PEKA
-234 TILIYYC
+234 ILIYYC
-241 MNEDGQGR
+241 MNEDAEGR

-259 ISRYA
+259 ISLYT
-264 KVPIFYFLENDRL
+264 KIPILYFLENDRI
-277 GDGVLGGYAFSM
+277 GENILGGYCFSIKNSATEVM
-289 KKSAAQVTETAVK
+289 KAAVK

-307 RKMQYVDFKEKDLF
+307 RKMQYVYFKDSGLY
-321 VWYLN
+321 VWSLN
-326 INTMKKYDISKKN
+326 ADMLKKFQISRKY
-339 FPDDAVYVNDVPS
+339 FPDDTVYVNDVPS

-372 AISVWLSLDNVKR
+372 AISAWLCLDNVKR

-410 LPNRSKFMADLQ
+410 LPNRSKFMSDLQ
-422 NIIAKKQPCTVIML
+422 EIIAKKQPCTVIML

-467 RTPLLTAYRFAG
+467 KTPLLTAYRFAG

-514 TMDIHGSIGAA
+514 PMDIHGSIGAA

-544 MYAIKKEGKNGYMFY
+544 MYAIKKEGKNGCMFY
-559 RDLPKDAAVKASS
+559 RDLPKD
-572 NEATASAKGSS
+572 
-583 NEALTSAKA
+583 
-592 DTNIDKK
+592 IDKK

>member
-1 MKKEYMAEGQKRFV
+1 MKTEYAAGGRKKTV
-15 PIMTLLLIAYMC
+15 TIMTLLFIAVMC
-27 ILTGFT
+27 VLTGVT
-33 SNAKDEEVN
+33 SYAKEEEVN

-48 ISSYSLARDTV
+48 ISSYSLSRDTV

-67 SALPDDFI
+67 SAQPDDFI

-86 HDDTALQMFYEG
+86 YDDTAMQLFYEG
-98 LKYRLSQVETYDAVI
+98 LKYRLSQVEEYDAVI
-113 VGDDAAL
+113 LGDDAAL
-120 RFILKYRDELFPTQ
+120 RFFLKYREELFLTQ
-134 PVFYIG
+134 PAFYIG

-145 LSEKAEADPNIE
+145 LSKRVEKDPNIK

-163 PVKENLEKALEIYPD
+163 PVKENLEKALEIYPE
-178 ADRVIAIVDDSLT
+178 AETVYAIVDDSLM
-191 GTAESKNYFAMED
+191 GTAESQNYDAMQK
-204 EFPNL
+204 EFPDLN
-209 TFEEINTS
+209 FEKINTS
-217 RLTQEELRKQIT
+217 QFTQEELRKQIMGMPEK
-229 AIPQN
+229 A
-234 TILIYYC
+234 ILIYYC
-241 MNEDGQGR
+241 MNEDAEGR

-259 ISRYA
+259 ISLYT
-264 KVPIFYFLENDRL
+264 KIPILYFLENDRI
-277 GDGVLGGYAFSM
+277 GENILGGYCFSIKNSATEVM
-289 KKSAAQVTETAVK
+289 KAAVK

-307 RKMQYVDFKEKDLF
+307 RKMQYVYFKDSGLY
-321 VWYLN
+321 VWSLN
-326 INTMKKYDISKKN
+326 ADMLKKFQISRKY
-339 FPDDAVYVNDVPS
+339 FPDDTVYVNDVPS

-372 AISVWLSLDNVKR
+372 AISAWLCLDNVKR

-410 LPNRSKFMADLQ
+410 LPNRSKFMSDLQ
-422 NIIAKKQPCTVIML
+422 EIIAKKQPCTVIML

-514 TMDIHGSIGAA
+514 PMDIHGSIGAA

-544 MYAIKKEGKNGYMFY
+544 MYAIKKEGKNGCMFY
-559 RDLPKDAAVKASS
+559 RDLPK
-572 NEATASAKGSS
+572 
-583 NEALTSAKA
+583 
-592 DTNIDKK
+592 NIDKK

>member
-1 MKKEYMAEGQKRFV
+1 MKKEYTAGGRKRIV
-15 PIMTLLLIAYMC
+15 PLMTLLFIAVMC
-27 ILTGFT
+27 ILTGVT
-33 SNAKDEEVN
+33 SYAKEEEVN

-48 ISSYSLARDTV
+48 ISSYSLSRDTV

-67 SALPDDFI
+67 SAQPDDFI

-86 HDDTALQMFYEG
+86 YDDTAMQLFYEG
-98 LKYRLSQVETYDAVI
+98 LKYRLSQVEEYDAVI
-113 VGDDAAL
+113 LGDDAAL
-120 RFILKYRDELFPTQ
+120 RFFLKYREELFLTQ
-134 PVFYIG
+134 PAFYIG

-145 LSEKAEADPNIE
+145 LSKRVEKDPNIK

-163 PVKENLEKALEIYPD
+163 PVKENLEKALEIYPE
-178 ADRVIAIVDDSLT
+178 AETVYAIVDDSLT
-191 GTAESKNYFAMED
+191 GTAESQNYDAMQK
-204 EFPNL
+204 EFPDLN
-209 TFEEINTS
+209 FEKINTS
-217 RLTQEELRKQIT
+217 QLTQEELRKQIM
-229 AIPQN
+229 AMPEKA
-234 TILIYYC
+234 ILIYYC
-241 MNEDGQGR
+241 MNEDAEGR

-259 ISRYA
+259 ISLYT
-264 KVPIFYFLENDRL
+264 KIPILYFLENDRI
-277 GDGVLGGYAFSM
+277 GENILGGYCFSIKNSATEVM
-289 KKSAAQVTETAVK
+289 KAAVK

-307 RKMQYVDFKEKDLF
+307 RKMQYVYFKDSGLY
-321 VWYLN
+321 VWSLN
-326 INTMKKYDISKKN
+326 ADMLKKFQISRKY
-339 FPDDAVYVNDVPS
+339 FPDDTVYVNDVPS

-362 PIILIVVVLC
+362 PIILIVVVLS
-372 AISVWLSLDNVKR
+372 AISAWLCLDNVKR

-410 LPNRSKFMADLQ
+410 LPNRSKFMSDLQ
-422 NIIAKKQPCTVIML
+422 EIIAKKQPCTVIML

-467 RTPLLTAYRFAG
+467 KTPLLTAYRFAG

-514 TMDIHGSIGAA
+514 PMDIHGSIGAA

-544 MYAIKKEGKNGYMFY
+544 MYAIKKEGKNGCMFY
-559 RDLPKDAAVKASS
+559 RDLPKD
-572 NEATASAKGSS
+572 
-583 NEALTSAKA
+583 
-592 DTNIDKK
+592 IDKK

>member
-1 MKKEYMAEGQKRFV
+1 MKKEYTAGGWKRIV
-15 PIMTLLLIAYMC
+15 PLMTLLFIAVMC
-27 ILTGFT
+27 ILTGVT
-33 SNAKDEEVN
+33 SYAKEEEVN

-48 ISSYSLARDTV
+48 ISSYSLSRDTV

-67 SALPDDFI
+67 SAQPDDFI

-86 HDDTALQMFYEG
+86 YDDTAMQLFYEG
-98 LKYRLSQVETYDAVI
+98 LKYRLSQVEEYDAVI
-113 VGDDAAL
+113 LGDDAAL
-120 RFILKYRDELFPTQ
+120 RFFLKYREELFLTQ
-134 PVFYIG
+134 PAFYIG

-145 LSEKAEADPNIE
+145 LSKRAEKDPNIK
-157 GIMERL
+157 GILERL
-163 PVKENLEKALEIYPD
+163 PVKENLEKALEIYPE
-178 ADRVIAIVDDSLT
+178 AETVYAIVDDSLT
-191 GTAESKNYFAMED
+191 GTAESQNYDAMQK

-209 TFEEINTS
+209 NFEKINTS
-217 RLTQEELRKQIT
+217 QLTQEELRKQIM
-229 AIPQN
+229 AMPEN
-234 TILIYYC
+234 AILIYYC
-241 MNEDGQGR
+241 MNEDAEGR

-259 ISRYA
+259 ISLYT
-264 KVPIFYFLENDRL
+264 KIPILYFLENDRI
-277 GDGVLGGYAFSM
+277 GENILGGYCFSIKNSATEVM
-289 KKSAAQVTETAVK
+289 KTAVK

-307 RKMQYVDFKEKDLF
+307 RKMQYVDFKDSGLY
-321 VWYLN
+321 VWSLN
-326 INTMKKYDISKKN
+326 ADMLKKFQISRKY
-339 FPDDAVYVNDVPS
+339 FPDDTVYVNDVPS

-372 AISVWLSLDNVKR
+372 AISAWLCLDNVKR

-410 LPNRSKFMADLQ
+410 LPNRSKFMSDLQ
-422 NIIAKKQPCTVIML
+422 EIIAKKQPCTVIML

-514 TMDIHGSIGAA
+514 PMDIHGSIGAA

-559 RDLPKDAAVKASS
+559 RDLPK
-572 NEATASAKGSS
+572 
-583 NEALTSAKA
+583 
-592 DTNIDKK
+592 NIDKK

>member
-1 MKKEYMAEGQKRFV
+1 MKKEYTAGGRKRIV
-15 PIMTLLLIAYMC
+15 PLMTLLFIAVMC
-27 ILTGFT
+27 ILTGVT
-33 SNAKDEEVN
+33 SYAKEEEVN

-48 ISSYSLARDTV
+48 ISSYSLSRDTV

-67 SALPDDFI
+67 SAQPDDFI

-86 HDDTALQMFYEG
+86 YDDTAMQLFYER
-98 LKYRLSQVETYDAVI
+98 LKYRLSQVEEYDAVI
-113 VGDDAAL
+113 LGDDAAL
-120 RFILKYRDELFPTQ
+120 RFFLKYREELFLTQ
-134 PVFYIG
+134 PAFYIG

-145 LSEKAEADPNIE
+145 LSKRVEKDPNIK

-163 PVKENLEKALEIYPD
+163 PVKENLEKALEIYPE
-178 ADRVIAIVDDSLT
+178 AETVYAIVDDSLT
-191 GTAESKNYFAMED
+191 GTAESQNYDAMQK
-204 EFPNL
+204 EFPDLN
-209 TFEEINTS
+209 FEKINTS
-217 RLTQEELRKQIT
+217 QLTQEELRKQIM
-229 AIPQN
+229 AMPEKA
-234 TILIYYC
+234 ILIYYC
-241 MNEDGQGR
+241 MNEDAEGR

-259 ISRYA
+259 ISLYT
-264 KVPIFYFLENDRL
+264 KIPILYFLENDRI
-277 GDGVLGGYAFSM
+277 GENILGGYCFSIKNSATEVM
-289 KKSAAQVTETAVK
+289 KAAVK

-307 RKMQYVDFKEKDLF
+307 RKMQYVYFKDSGLY
-321 VWYLN
+321 VWSLN
-326 INTMKKYDISKKN
+326 ADMLKKFQISRKY
-339 FPDDAVYVNDVPS
+339 FPDDTVYVNDVPS

-362 PIILIVVVLC
+362 PIILIVVVLS
-372 AISVWLSLDNVKR
+372 AISAWLCLDNVKR

-410 LPNRSKFMADLQ
+410 LPNRSKFMSDLQ
-422 NIIAKKQPCTVIML
+422 EIIAKKQPCTVIML

-467 RTPLLTAYRFAG
+467 KTPLLTAYRFAG

-514 TMDIHGSIGAA
+514 PMDIHGSIGAA

-544 MYAIKKEGKNGYMFY
+544 MYAIKKEGKNGCMFY
-559 RDLPKDAAVKASS
+559 RDLPKD
-572 NEATASAKGSS
+572 
-583 NEALTSAKA
+583 
-592 DTNIDKK
+592 IDKK

>member
-1 MKKEYMAEGQKRFV
+1 MKTEYAACERKKTV
-15 PIMTLLLIAYMC
+15 TIMTLLFIAVMC
-27 ILTGFT
+27 VLTGVT
-33 SNAKDEEVN
+33 SYAKEEEVN

-48 ISSYSLARDTV
+48 ISSYSLSRDTV

-67 SALPDDFI
+67 SAQPDDFI

-86 HDDTALQMFYEG
+86 YDDTAMQLFYEG
-98 LKYRLSQVETYDAVI
+98 LKYRLSQVEEYDAVI
-113 VGDDAAL
+113 LGDDAAL
-120 RFILKYRDELFPTQ
+120 RFFLKYREELFLTQ
-134 PVFYIG
+134 PALYIG

-145 LSEKAEADPNIE
+145 LSKRVEKDPNIK

-163 PVKENLEKALEIYPD
+163 PVKENLEKALEIYPE
-178 ADRVIAIVDDSLT
+178 AETVYAIVDDSLM
-191 GTAESKNYFAMED
+191 GTAESQNYDAMQK
-204 EFPNL
+204 EFPDLN
-209 TFEEINTS
+209 FEKINTS
-217 RLTQEELRKQIT
+217 QFTQEELRKQIM
-229 AIPQN
+229 AMPEKA
-234 TILIYYC
+234 ILIYYC
-241 MNEDGQGR
+241 MNEDAEGR

-259 ISRYA
+259 ISLYT
-264 KVPIFYFLENDRL
+264 KIPILYFLENDRI
-277 GDGVLGGYAFSM
+277 GENILGGYCFSIKNSATEVM
-289 KKSAAQVTETAVK
+289 KAAVK

-307 RKMQYVDFKEKDLF
+307 RKMQYVYFKDSGLY
-321 VWYLN
+321 VWSLN
-326 INTMKKYDISKKN
+326 ADMLKKFQISRKY
-339 FPDDAVYVNDVPS
+339 FPDDTVYVNDVPS

-372 AISVWLSLDNVKR
+372 AISAWLCLDNVKR

-410 LPNRSKFMADLQ
+410 LPNRSKFMSDLQ
-422 NIIAKKQPCTVIML
+422 EIIAKKQPCTVIML

-514 TMDIHGSIGAA
+514 PMDIHGSIGAA

-544 MYAIKKEGKNGYMFY
+544 MYAIKKEGKNGCMFY
-559 RDLPKDAAVKASS
+559 RDLPKD
-572 NEATASAKGSS
+572 
-583 NEALTSAKA
+583 
-592 DTNIDKK
+592 IDKK

>member
-1 MKKEYMAEGQKRFV
+1 MKKEYTAGGRKRIV
-15 PIMTLLLIAYMC
+15 PLMTLLFIAVIC
-27 ILTGFT
+27 ILTGVT
-33 SNAKDEEVN
+33 SYAKEEEVN

-48 ISSYSLARDTV
+48 ISSYSLSRDTV

-67 SALPDDFI
+67 SAQPDDFI

-86 HDDTALQMFYEG
+86 YDDTAMQLFYEG
-98 LKYRLSQVETYDAVI
+98 LKYRLSQVEEYDAVI
-113 VGDDAAL
+113 LGDDAAL
-120 RFILKYRDELFPTQ
+120 RFFLKYREELFLTQ
-134 PVFYIG
+134 PAFYIG

-145 LSEKAEADPNIE
+145 LSKRVEKDPNIK

-163 PVKENLEKALEIYPD
+163 PVKENLEKALEIYPE
-178 ADRVIAIVDDSLT
+178 AETVYAIVDDSLT
-191 GTAESKNYFAMED
+191 GTAESQNYDAMQK
-204 EFPNL
+204 EFPDLN
-209 TFEEINTS
+209 FEKINTS
-217 RLTQEELRKQIT
+217 QLTQEELRKQIM
-229 AIPQN
+229 AMPEKA
-234 TILIYYC
+234 ILIYYC
-241 MNEDGQGR
+241 MNEDAEGR

-259 ISRYA
+259 ISLYT
-264 KVPIFYFLENDRL
+264 KIPILYFLENDRI
-277 GDGVLGGYAFSM
+277 GENILGGYCFSIKNSATEVM
-289 KKSAAQVTETAVK
+289 KAAVK

-307 RKMQYVDFKEKDLF
+307 RKMQYVYFKDSGLY
-321 VWYLN
+321 VWSLN
-326 INTMKKYDISKKN
+326 ADMLKKFQISRKY
-339 FPDDAVYVNDVPS
+339 FPDDTVYVNDVPS

-372 AISVWLSLDNVKR
+372 AISAWLCLDNVKR

-410 LPNRSKFMADLQ
+410 LPNRSKFMSDLQ
-422 NIIAKKQPCTVIML
+422 EIIAKKQPCTVIML

-467 RTPLLTAYRFAG
+467 KTPLLTAYRFAG

-514 TMDIHGSIGAA
+514 PMDIHGSIGAA

-544 MYAIKKEGKNGYMFY
+544 MYAIKKEGKNGCMFY
-559 RDLPKDAAVKASS
+559 RDLPKD
-572 NEATASAKGSS
+572 
-583 NEALTSAKA
+583 
-592 DTNIDKK
+592 IDKE

>member
-1 MKKEYMAEGQKRFV
+1 MKTEYAAGGRKKTV
-15 PIMTLLLIAYMC
+15 TIMTLLFIAVMC
-27 ILTGFT
+27 VLTGVT
-33 SNAKDEEVN
+33 SYAKEEEVN

-48 ISSYSLARDTV
+48 ISSYSLSRDTV

-67 SALPDDFI
+67 SAQPDDFI

-86 HDDTALQMFYEG
+86 YDDTAMQLFYEG
-98 LKYRLSQVETYDAVI
+98 LKYRLSQVEEYDAVI
-113 VGDDAAL
+113 LGDDAAL
-120 RFILKYRDELFPTQ
+120 RFFLKYREELFLTQ
-134 PVFYIG
+134 PAFYIG

-145 LSEKAEADPNIE
+145 LSKRVEEDPNIK

-163 PVKENLEKALEIYPD
+163 PVKENLEKALEIYPE
-178 ADRVIAIVDDSLT
+178 AETVYAIVDDSLM
-191 GTAESKNYFAMED
+191 GTAESQNYDAMQK
-204 EFPNL
+204 EFPDLN
-209 TFEEINTS
+209 FEKINTS
-217 RLTQEELRKQIT
+217 QFTQEELRKQIM
-229 AIPQN
+229 AMPEKA
-234 TILIYYC
+234 ILIYYC
-241 MNEDGQGR
+241 MNEDAEGR

-259 ISRYA
+259 ISLYT
-264 KVPIFYFLENDRL
+264 KIPILYFLENDRI
-277 GDGVLGGYAFSM
+277 GENILGGYCFSIKNSATEVM
-289 KKSAAQVTETAVK
+289 KAAVK

-307 RKMQYVDFKEKDLF
+307 RKMQYVYFKDSGLY
-321 VWYLN
+321 VWSLN
-326 INTMKKYDISKKN
+326 ADMLKKFQISRKY
-339 FPDDAVYVNDVPS
+339 FPDDTVYVNDVPS

-362 PIILIVVVLC
+362 PIILIVVVLS
-372 AISVWLSLDNVKR
+372 AISAWLCLDNVKR

-410 LPNRSKFMADLQ
+410 LPNRSKFMSDLQ
-422 NIIAKKQPCTVIML
+422 EIIAKKQPCTVIML

-514 TMDIHGSIGAA
+514 PMDIHGSIGAA

-544 MYAIKKEGKNGYMFY
+544 MYAIKKEGKNGCMFY
-559 RDLPKDAAVKASS
+559 RDLPKD
-572 NEATASAKGSS
+572 
-583 NEALTSAKA
+583 
-592 DTNIDKK
+592 IDKK

>member
-1 MKKEYMAEGQKRFV
+1 MKKEYTADGQKRFV
-15 PIMTLLLIAYMC
+15 HIMTLLLIAYMC

-42 NNRILF
+42 NRILF
-48 ISSYSLARDTV
+48 ISSYSLARDTA
-59 QLEIEGIQ
+59 QLEIEGIH

-98 LKYRLSQVETYDAVI
+98 IKYRLSQVETYDAVI

-120 RFILKYRDELFPTQ
+120 RFILKYREELFPTQ

-163 PVKENLEKALEIYPD
+163 PIKENLEKALEIYPD

-191 GTAESKNYFAMED
+191 GIADSKNYFAMED
-204 EFPNL
+204 QFPNL

-217 RLTQEELRKQIT
+217 RLTQEELRKEIT

-326 INTMKKYDISKKN
+326 INTMKKYNISKKN

-572 NEATASAKGSS
+572 NDTASSAKASA
-583 NEALTSAKA
+583 NEASTSAKVDA
-592 DTNIDKK
+592 NIDKK

>member
-1 MKKEYMAEGQKRFV
+1 MKKEYTAGGRKRIV
-15 PIMTLLLIAYMC
+15 PLMTLLFIAVMC
-27 ILTGFT
+27 ILTGVT
-33 SNAKDEEVN
+33 SYAKEEEVN

-48 ISSYSLARDTV
+48 ISSYSLSRDTV

-67 SALPDDFI
+67 SAQPDDFI

-86 HDDTALQMFYEG
+86 YDDTAMQLFYEG
-98 LKYRLSQVETYDAVI
+98 LKYRLSQVEEYDAVI
-113 VGDDAAL
+113 LGDDAAL
-120 RFILKYRDELFPTQ
+120 RFFLKYREELFLTQ
-134 PVFYIG
+134 PAFYIG

-145 LSEKAEADPNIE
+145 LSKRVEKDPNIK

-163 PVKENLEKALEIYPD
+163 PVKENLEKALEIYPE
-178 ADRVIAIVDDSLT
+178 AETVYAIVDDSLT
-191 GTAESKNYFAMED
+191 GTAESQNYDAMQK
-204 EFPNL
+204 EFPDLN
-209 TFEEINTS
+209 FEKINTS
-217 RLTQEELRKQIT
+217 QLTQEELRKQIM
-229 AIPQN
+229 AMPEKA
-234 TILIYYC
+234 ILIYYC
-241 MNEDGQGR
+241 MNEDAEGR

-259 ISRYA
+259 ISLYT
-264 KVPIFYFLENDRL
+264 KIPILYFLENDRI
-277 GDGVLGGYAFSM
+277 GENILGGYCFSIKNSATEVM
-289 KKSAAQVTETAVK
+289 KAAVK

-307 RKMQYVDFKEKDLF
+307 RKMQYVYFKDSGLY
-321 VWYLN
+321 VWSLN
-326 INTMKKYDISKKN
+326 ADMLKKFQISRKY
-339 FPDDAVYVNDVPS
+339 FPDDTVYVNDVPS

-362 PIILIVVVLC
+362 PIILIVVVLS
-372 AISVWLSLDNVKR
+372 AISAWLCLDNVKR
-385 RKMMKEMEEMKDH
+385 RKIMKEMEEMKDH

-410 LPNRSKFMADLQ
+410 LPNRSKFMSDLQ
-422 NIIAKKQPCTVIML
+422 EIIAKKQPCTVIML

-467 RTPLLTAYRFAG
+467 KTPLLTAYRFAG

-514 TMDIHGSIGAA
+514 PMDIHGSIGAA

-544 MYAIKKEGKNGYMFY
+544 MYAIKKEGKNGCMFY
-559 RDLPKDAAVKASS
+559 RDLPKD
-572 NEATASAKGSS
+572 
-583 NEALTSAKA
+583 
-592 DTNIDKK
+592 IDKK

>member
-1 MKKEYMAEGQKRFV
+1 MKKEYTAGRRKRIV
-15 PIMTLLLIAYMC
+15 PLMTLLFIAVMC
-27 ILTGFT
+27 ILTGVT
-33 SNAKDEEVN
+33 SYAKEEEVN

-48 ISSYSLARDTV
+48 ISSYSLSRDTV

-67 SALPDDFI
+67 SAQPDDFI

-86 HDDTALQMFYEG
+86 YDDTAMQLFYEG
-98 LKYRLSQVETYDAVI
+98 LKYRLSQVEEYDAVI
-113 VGDDAAL
+113 LGDDAAL
-120 RFILKYRDELFPTQ
+120 RFFLKYREELFLTQ
-134 PVFYIG
+134 PAFYIG

-145 LSEKAEADPNIE
+145 LSKRVEKDPNIK

-163 PVKENLEKALEIYPD
+163 PVKENLEKALEIYPE
-178 ADRVIAIVDDSLT
+178 AETVYAIVDDSLT
-191 GTAESKNYFAMED
+191 GTAESQNYDAMQK

-209 TFEEINTS
+209 NFEKINTS
-217 RLTQEELRKQIT
+217 QFTQEELRKQIM
-229 AIPQN
+229 AMPEKD
-234 TILIYYC
+234 ILIYYC
-241 MNEDGQGR
+241 MNEDAEGR

-259 ISRYA
+259 ISLYTEI
-264 KVPIFYFLENDRL
+264 PILYFLENDRI
-277 GDGVLGGYAFSM
+277 GENILGGYCFSIKNSATEVM
-289 KKSAAQVTETAVK
+289 KAAVK

-307 RKMQYVDFKEKDLF
+307 RKMQYVDFKDSGLY
-321 VWYLN
+321 VWSLN
-326 INTMKKYDISKKN
+326 ADMLKKFQISRKY
-339 FPDDAVYVNDVPS
+339 FPDDTVYVNDVPS

-362 PIILIVVVLC
+362 PIILIVVVLS
-372 AISVWLSLDNVKR
+372 AISAWLCLDNVKR

-410 LPNRSKFMADLQ
+410 LPNRSKFMSDLQ
-422 NIIAKKQPCTVIML
+422 EIIAKKQPCTVIML

-467 RTPLLTAYRFAG
+467 KTPLLTAYRFAG

-498 MQCLQV
+498 MQCLQI

-514 TMDIHGSIGAA
+514 PMDIHGSIGAA

-544 MYAIKKEGKNGYMFY
+544 MYAIKKEGKNGCMFY
-559 RDLPKDAAVKASS
+559 RDLPKD
-572 NEATASAKGSS
+572 
-583 NEALTSAKA
+583 
-592 DTNIDKK
+592 IDKK

>member
-1 MKKEYMAEGQKRFV
+1 MKKEYTAGGRKRIV
-15 PIMTLLLIAYMC
+15 PLMTLLFIAVMC
-27 ILTGFT
+27 ILTGVT
-33 SNAKDEEVN
+33 SYAKEEEVN

-48 ISSYSLARDTV
+48 ISSYSLSRDTV

-67 SALPDDFI
+67 SAQPDDFI

-86 HDDTALQMFYEG
+86 YDDTAMQLFYEG
-98 LKYRLSQVETYDAVI
+98 LKYRLSQVEEYDAVI
-113 VGDDAAL
+113 LGDDAAL
-120 RFILKYRDELFPTQ
+120 RFFLKYREELFLTQ
-134 PVFYIG
+134 PAFYIG

-145 LSEKAEADPNIE
+145 LSKRVEKDPNIK

-163 PVKENLEKALEIYPD
+163 PVKENLEKALEIYPE
-178 ADRVIAIVDDSLT
+178 AETVYAIVDDSLT
-191 GTAESKNYFAMED
+191 GTAESQNYDAMQK

-209 TFEEINTS
+209 NFEKINTS
-217 RLTQEELRKQIT
+217 QFTQEELRKQIM
-229 AIPQN
+229 AMPEKD
-234 TILIYYC
+234 ILIYYC
-241 MNEDGQGR
+241 MNEDAEGR

-259 ISRYA
+259 ISLYTEI
-264 KVPIFYFLENDRL
+264 PILYFLENDRI
-277 GDGVLGGYAFSM
+277 GENILGGYCFSIKNSATEVM
-289 KKSAAQVTETAVK
+289 KAAVK

-307 RKMQYVDFKEKDLF
+307 RKMQYVDFKDSGLY
-321 VWYLN
+321 VWSLN
-326 INTMKKYDISKKN
+326 ADMLKKFQISRKY
-339 FPDDAVYVNDVPS
+339 FPDDTVYVNDVPS

-362 PIILIVVVLC
+362 PIILIVVVLS
-372 AISVWLSLDNVKR
+372 AISAWLCLDNVKR

-410 LPNRSKFMADLQ
+410 LPNRSKFMSDLQ
-422 NIIAKKQPCTVIML
+422 EIIAKKQPCTVIML

-467 RTPLLTAYRFAG
+467 KTPLLTAYRFAG

-514 TMDIHGSIGAA
+514 PMDIHGSIGAA

-533 METLIVCADDA
+533 METLIVCADNA
-544 MYAIKKEGKNGYMFY
+544 MYAIKKEGKNGCMFY
-559 RDLPKDAAVKASS
+559 RDLPKD
-572 NEATASAKGSS
+572 
-583 NEALTSAKA
+583 
-592 DTNIDKK
+592 IDKK

>member
-1 MKKEYMAEGQKRFV
+1 MKKEYTAGGRKRIV
-15 PIMTLLLIAYMC
+15 PLMTLLFIAVMC
-27 ILTGFT
+27 ILTGVT
-33 SNAKDEEVN
+33 SYAKEEEVN

-48 ISSYSLARDTV
+48 ISSYSLSRDTV

-67 SALPDDFI
+67 SAQPDDFI

-86 HDDTALQMFYEG
+86 YDDTAMQLFYEG
-98 LKYRLSQVETYDAVI
+98 LKYRLSQVEEYDAVI
-113 VGDDAAL
+113 LGDDAAL
-120 RFILKYRDELFPTQ
+120 RFFLKYREELFLTQ
-134 PVFYIG
+134 PAFYIG

-145 LSEKAEADPNIE
+145 LSKRVEKDPNIK

-163 PVKENLEKALEIYPD
+163 PVKENLEKALEIYPE
-178 ADRVIAIVDDSLT
+178 AETVYAIVDDSLT
-191 GTAESKNYFAMED
+191 GTAESQNYDAMQK
-204 EFPNL
+204 EFPDLN
-209 TFEEINTS
+209 FEKINTS
-217 RLTQEELRKQIT
+217 QFTQEELRKQIM
-229 AIPQN
+229 AMPEKA
-234 TILIYYC
+234 ILIYYC
-241 MNEDGQGR
+241 MNEDAEGR

-259 ISRYA
+259 ISLYT
-264 KVPIFYFLENDRL
+264 KIPILYFLENDRI
-277 GDGVLGGYAFSM
+277 GENILGGYCFSIKNSATEVM
-289 KKSAAQVTETAVK
+289 KAAVK

-307 RKMQYVDFKEKDLF
+307 RKMQYVDFKDSGLY
-321 VWYLN
+321 VWSLN
-326 INTMKKYDISKKN
+326 ADMLKKFQISRKY
-339 FPDDAVYVNDVPS
+339 FPDDTVYVNDVPS

-372 AISVWLSLDNVKR
+372 AISAWLCLDNVKR

-410 LPNRSKFMADLQ
+410 LPNRSKFMSDLQ
-422 NIIAKKQPCTVIML
+422 EIIAKKQPCTVIML

-514 TMDIHGSIGAA
+514 PMDIHGSIGAA

-559 RDLPKDAAVKASS
+559 RDLPKDASVKVDA
-572 NEATASAKGSS
+572 
-583 NEALTSAKA
+583 
-592 DTNIDKK
+592 NIDKK

>member
-1 MKKEYMAEGQKRFV
+1 MKKEYTAGGRKRIV
-15 PIMTLLLIAYMC
+15 PLMTLLFIAVMC
-27 ILTGFT
+27 ILTGVT
-33 SNAKDEEVN
+33 SYAKEEEVN

-48 ISSYSLARDTV
+48 ISSYSLSRDTV

-67 SALPDDFI
+67 SAQPDDFI

-86 HDDTALQMFYEG
+86 YDDTAMQLFYEG
-98 LKYRLSQVETYDAVI
+98 LKYRLSQVEEYDAVI
-113 VGDDAAL
+113 LGDDAAL
-120 RFILKYRDELFPTQ
+120 RFFLKYREELFLTQ
-134 PVFYIG
+134 PAFYIG

-145 LSEKAEADPNIE
+145 LSKRAEKDPNIK

-163 PVKENLEKALEIYPD
+163 PVKENLEKALEIYPE
-178 ADRVIAIVDDSLT
+178 AETVYAIVDDSLT
-191 GTAESKNYFAMED
+191 GTAESQNYDAMQK
-204 EFPNL
+204 EFPDLN
-209 TFEEINTS
+209 FEKINTS
-217 RLTQEELRKQIT
+217 QFTQEELRKQIM
-229 AIPQN
+229 AMPEKA
-234 TILIYYC
+234 ILIYYC
-241 MNEDGQGR
+241 MNEDAEGR

-259 ISRYA
+259 ISLYT
-264 KVPIFYFLENDRL
+264 KIPILYFLENDRI
-277 GDGVLGGYAFSM
+277 GENILGGYCFSIKSSATEVM
-289 KKSAAQVTETAVK
+289 KAAVK

-307 RKMQYVDFKEKDLF
+307 RKMQYVYFKDSGLY
-321 VWYLN
+321 VWSLN
-326 INTMKKYDISKKN
+326 ADMLKKFQISRKY
-339 FPDDAVYVNDVPS
+339 FPDDTVYVNDVPS

-372 AISVWLSLDNVKR
+372 AISAWLCLDNVKR

-410 LPNRSKFMADLQ
+410 LPNRSKFMSDLQ
-422 NIIAKKQPCTVIML
+422 EIIAKKQPCTVIML

-514 TMDIHGSIGAA
+514 PMDIHGSIGAA

-544 MYAIKKEGKNGYMFY
+544 MYAIKKEGKNGCMFY
-559 RDLPKDAAVKASS
+559 RDLPKD
-572 NEATASAKGSS
+572 
-583 NEALTSAKA
+583 
-592 DTNIDKK
+592 IDKK

>member
-1 MKKEYMAEGQKRFV
+1 MKKEYTAGGRKRIV
-15 PIMTLLLIAYMC
+15 PLMTLLFIAVIC
-27 ILTGFT
+27 ILTGVT
-33 SNAKDEEVN
+33 SYAKEEEVN

-48 ISSYSLARDTV
+48 ISSYSLSRDTV

-67 SALPDDFI
+67 SAQPDDFI

-86 HDDTALQMFYEG
+86 YDDTAMQLFYEG
-98 LKYRLSQVETYDAVI
+98 LKYRLSQVEEYDAVI
-113 VGDDAAL
+113 LGDDAAL
-120 RFILKYRDELFPTQ
+120 RFFLKYREELFLTQ
-134 PVFYIG
+134 PAFYIG

-145 LSEKAEADPNIE
+145 LSKRVEKAPNIK

-163 PVKENLEKALEIYPD
+163 PVKENLEKALEIYPE
-178 ADRVIAIVDDSLT
+178 AETVYAIVDDSLT
-191 GTAESKNYFAMED
+191 GTAESQNYDAMQK
-204 EFPNL
+204 EFPDLN
-209 TFEEINTS
+209 FEKINTS
-217 RLTQEELRKQIT
+217 QLTQEELRKQIM
-229 AIPQN
+229 AMPEKA
-234 TILIYYC
+234 ILIYYC
-241 MNEDGQGR
+241 MNEDAEGR

-259 ISRYA
+259 ISLYT
-264 KVPIFYFLENDRL
+264 KIPILYFLENDRI
-277 GDGVLGGYAFSM
+277 GENILGGYCFSIKNSATEVM
-289 KKSAAQVTETAVK
+289 KAAVK

-307 RKMQYVDFKEKDLF
+307 RKMQYVYFKDSGLY
-321 VWYLN
+321 VWSLN
-326 INTMKKYDISKKN
+326 ADMLKKFQISRKY
-339 FPDDAVYVNDVPS
+339 FPDDTVYVNDVPS

-362 PIILIVVVLC
+362 PIILIVVVLS
-372 AISVWLSLDNVKR
+372 AISAWLCLDNVKR

-410 LPNRSKFMADLQ
+410 LPNRSKFMSDLQ
-422 NIIAKKQPCTVIML
+422 EIIAKKQPCTVIML

-467 RTPLLTAYRFAG
+467 KTPLLTAYRFAG

-514 TMDIHGSIGAA
+514 PMDIHGSIGAA

-544 MYAIKKEGKNGYMFY
+544 MYAIKKEGKNGCMFY
-559 RDLPKDAAVKASS
+559 RDLPKD
-572 NEATASAKGSS
+572 
-583 NEALTSAKA
+583 
-592 DTNIDKK
+592 IDKK

>member
-1 MKKEYMAEGQKRFV
+1 MKREYTAGGRKRIV
-15 PIMTLLLIAYMC
+15 PHMTLLFIAVMC
-27 ILTGFT
+27 ILTGVT
-33 SNAKDEEVN
+33 SYAKEEEVN

-48 ISSYSLARDTV
+48 ISSYSLSRDTV

-67 SALPDDFI
+67 SAQPDDFI

-86 HDDTALQMFYEG
+86 YDDTAMQLFYEG
-98 LKYRLSQVETYDAVI
+98 LKYRLSQVEEYDAVI
-113 VGDDAAL
+113 LGDDAAL
-120 RFILKYRDELFPTQ
+120 RFFLKYREELFLTQ
-134 PVFYIG
+134 PAFYIG

-145 LSEKAEADPNIE
+145 LSKRAEKDPNIK

-163 PVKENLEKALEIYPD
+163 PVKENLEKALEIYPE
-178 ADRVIAIVDDSLT
+178 AETVYAIVDDSLT
-191 GTAESKNYFAMED
+191 GTAESQNYDAMQK
-204 EFPNL
+204 EFPDLN
-209 TFEEINTS
+209 FEKINTS
-217 RLTQEELRKQIT
+217 QLTQEELRKQIMGMPEN
-229 AIPQN
+229 A
-234 TILIYYC
+234 ILIYYC
-241 MNEDGQGR
+241 MNEDAEGR

-259 ISRYA
+259 ISLYT
-264 KVPIFYFLENDRL
+264 KIPILYFLENDRI
-277 GDGVLGGYAFSM
+277 GENILGGYCFSI
-289 KKSAAQVTETAVK
+289 KKSATEVMKTAVK

-307 RKMQYVDFKEKDLF
+307 RKMQYVDFKDSGLY
-321 VWYLN
+321 VWSLN
-326 INTMKKYDISKKN
+326 ADMLKKFQISRKY
-339 FPDDAVYVNDVPS
+339 FPDDTVYVNDVPS

-372 AISVWLSLDNVKR
+372 AISAWLCLDNVKR

-410 LPNRSKFMADLQ
+410 LPNRSKFMSDLQ
-422 NIIAKKQPCTVIML
+422 EIIAKKQPCTVIML

-514 TMDIHGSIGAA
+514 PMDIHGSIGAA

-559 RDLPKDAAVKASS
+559 RDLPKDA
-572 NEATASAKGSS
+572 SAKVD
-583 NEALTSAKA
+583 A
-592 DTNIDKK
+592 NIDKK

>member
-1 MKKEYMAEGQKRFV
+1 MKKEYTAGGRKRIV
-15 PIMTLLLIAYMC
+15 PLMTLLFIAVMC
-27 ILTGFT
+27 ILTGVT
-33 SNAKDEEVN
+33 SYAKEEEVN

-48 ISSYSLARDTV
+48 ISSYSLSRDTV

-67 SALPDDFI
+67 SAQPDDFI

-86 HDDTALQMFYEG
+86 YDDTAMQLFYEG
-98 LKYRLSQVETYDAVI
+98 LKYRLSQVEEYDAVI
-113 VGDDAAL
+113 LGDDAAL
-120 RFILKYRDELFPTQ
+120 RFFLKYREELFLTQ
-134 PVFYIG
+134 PAFYIG

-145 LSEKAEADPNIE
+145 LSKRAEKDPNIK

-163 PVKENLEKALEIYPD
+163 PVKENLEKALEIYPE
-178 ADRVIAIVDDSLT
+178 AETVYAIVDDSLT
-191 GTAESKNYFAMED
+191 GTAESQNYDAMQK
-204 EFPNL
+204 EFPDLN
-209 TFEEINTS
+209 FEKINTS
-217 RLTQEELRKQIT
+217 QLTQEELRKQIMGM
-229 AIPQN
+229 PEN

-241 MNEDGQGR
+241 MNEDAEGR

-259 ISRYA
+259 ISLYT
-264 KVPIFYFLENDRL
+264 KIPILYFLENDRI
-277 GDGVLGGYAFSM
+277 GENILGGYCFSI
-289 KKSAAQVTETAVK
+289 KKSATEVMKTAVK

-307 RKMQYVDFKEKDLF
+307 RKMQYVDFKDSGLY
-321 VWYLN
+321 VWSLN
-326 INTMKKYDISKKN
+326 ADMLKKFQISRKY
-339 FPDDAVYVNDVPS
+339 FPDDTVYVNDVPS

-372 AISVWLSLDNVKR
+372 AISAWLCLDNVKR

-410 LPNRSKFMADLQ
+410 LPNRSKFMSDLQ
-422 NIIAKKQPCTVIML
+422 EIIAKKQPCTVIML

-514 TMDIHGSIGAA
+514 PMDIHGSIGAA

-544 MYAIKKEGKNGYMFY
+544 MYAIKKEGKNGCMFY
-559 RDLPKDAAVKASS
+559 RDLPKDA
-572 NEATASAKGSS
+572 SAKVD
-583 NEALTSAKA
+583 A
-592 DTNIDKK
+592 NIDKK

>member
-1 MKKEYMAEGQKRFV
+1 MKKEYTAGGRKRIV
-15 PIMTLLLIAYMC
+15 PLMTLLFIAVMC
-27 ILTGFT
+27 ILTGVT
-33 SNAKDEEVN
+33 SYAKEEEVN

-48 ISSYSLARDTV
+48 ISSYSLSRDTV

-67 SALPDDFI
+67 SAQPDDFI

-86 HDDTALQMFYEG
+86 YDDTAMQLFYEG
-98 LKYRLSQVETYDAVI
+98 LKYRLSQVEEYDAVI
-113 VGDDAAL
+113 LGDDAAL
-120 RFILKYRDELFPTQ
+120 RFFLKYREELFLTQ
-134 PVFYIG
+134 PAFYIG

-145 LSEKAEADPNIE
+145 LSKRVEKDPNIK

-163 PVKENLEKALEIYPD
+163 PVKENLEKALEIYPE
-178 ADRVIAIVDDSLT
+178 AETVYAIVDDSLT
-191 GTAESKNYFAMED
+191 GTAESQNYDAMQK
-204 EFPNL
+204 EFPDLN
-209 TFEEINTS
+209 FEKINTS
-217 RLTQEELRKQIT
+217 QLTQEELRKQIM
-229 AIPQN
+229 AMPEKA
-234 TILIYYC
+234 ILIYYC
-241 MNEDGQGR
+241 MNEDAEGR

-259 ISRYA
+259 ISLYT
-264 KVPIFYFLENDRL
+264 KIPILYFLENDRI
-277 GDGVLGGYAFSM
+277 GENILGGYCFSIKNSATEVM
-289 KKSAAQVTETAVK
+289 KAAVK

-307 RKMQYVDFKEKDLF
+307 RKMQYVYFKDSGPY
-321 VWYLN
+321 VWSLN
-326 INTMKKYDISKKN
+326 ADMLKKFQISRKY
-339 FPDDAVYVNDVPS
+339 FPDDTVYVNDVPS

-362 PIILIVVVLC
+362 PIILIVVVLS
-372 AISVWLSLDNVKR
+372 AISAWLCLDNVKR

-410 LPNRSKFMADLQ
+410 LPNRSKFMSDLQ
-422 NIIAKKQPCTVIML
+422 EIIAKKQPCTVIML

-467 RTPLLTAYRFAG
+467 KTPLLTAYRFAG

-514 TMDIHGSIGAA
+514 PMDIHGSIGAA

-544 MYAIKKEGKNGYMFY
+544 MYAIKKEGKNGCMFY
-559 RDLPKDAAVKASS
+559 RDLPKD
-572 NEATASAKGSS
+572 
-583 NEALTSAKA
+583 
-592 DTNIDKK
+592 IDKK

>member
-1 MKKEYMAEGQKRFV
+1 MKKEYTAGGRKRIV
-15 PIMTLLLIAYMC
+15 PLMTLLFIAVIC
-27 ILTGFT
+27 ILTGVT
-33 SNAKDEEVN
+33 SYAKEEEVN

-48 ISSYSLARDTV
+48 ISSYSLSRDTV

-67 SALPDDFI
+67 SAQPDDFI

-86 HDDTALQMFYEG
+86 YDDTAMQLFYEG
-98 LKYRLSQVETYDAVI
+98 LKYRLSQVEEYDAVI
-113 VGDDAAL
+113 LGDDAAL
-120 RFILKYRDELFPTQ
+120 RFFLKYREELFLTQ
-134 PVFYIG
+134 PAFYIG

-145 LSEKAEADPNIE
+145 LSKRVEKEPNIK

-163 PVKENLEKALEIYPD
+163 PVKENLEKALEIYPE
-178 ADRVIAIVDDSLT
+178 AETVYAIVDDSLT
-191 GTAESKNYFAMED
+191 GTAESQNYDAMQK
-204 EFPNL
+204 EFPDLN
-209 TFEEINTS
+209 FEKINTS
-217 RLTQEELRKQIT
+217 QFTQEELRKQIM
-229 AIPQN
+229 AMPEKA
-234 TILIYYC
+234 ILIYYC
-241 MNEDGQGR
+241 MNEDAEGR

-259 ISRYA
+259 ISLYT
-264 KVPIFYFLENDRL
+264 KIPILYFLENDRI
-277 GDGVLGGYAFSM
+277 GENILGGYCFSIKNSATEVM
-289 KKSAAQVTETAVK
+289 KAAVK

-307 RKMQYVDFKEKDLF
+307 RKMQYVDFKDSGLY
-321 VWYLN
+321 VWSLN
-326 INTMKKYDISKKN
+326 ADMLKKFQISRKY
-339 FPDDAVYVNDVPS
+339 FPDDTVYVNDVPS

-362 PIILIVVVLC
+362 PIILIVVVLS
-372 AISVWLSLDNVKR
+372 AISAWLCLDNVKR

-410 LPNRSKFMADLQ
+410 LPNRSKFMSDLQ
-422 NIIAKKQPCTVIML
+422 EIIAKKQPCTVIML

-467 RTPLLTAYRFAG
+467 KTPLLTAYRFAG

-514 TMDIHGSIGAA
+514 PMDIHGSIGAA

-544 MYAIKKEGKNGYMFY
+544 MYAIKKEGKNGCMFY
-559 RDLPKDAAVKASS
+559 RDLPKD
-572 NEATASAKGSS
+572 
-583 NEALTSAKA
+583 
-592 DTNIDKK
+592 IDKK

>member
-1 MKKEYMAEGQKRFV
+1 MKKEYTAGGRKRIV
-15 PIMTLLLIAYMC
+15 PLMTLLFIAVMC
-27 ILTGFT
+27 ILTGVT
-33 SNAKDEEVN
+33 SYAKEEEVN

-48 ISSYSLARDTV
+48 ISSYSLSRDTV

-67 SALPDDFI
+67 SAQPDDFI

-86 HDDTALQMFYEG
+86 YDDTAMQLFYEG
-98 LKYRLSQVETYDAVI
+98 LKYRLSQVEEYDAVI
-113 VGDDAAL
+113 LGDDAAL
-120 RFILKYRDELFPTQ
+120 RFFLKYREELFLTQ
-134 PVFYIG
+134 PAFYIG

-145 LSEKAEADPNIE
+145 LSKRVEKDPNIK

-163 PVKENLEKALEIYPD
+163 PVKENLEKALEIYPE
-178 ADRVIAIVDDSLT
+178 AETVYAIVDDSLT
-191 GTAESKNYFAMED
+191 GTAESQNYDAMQK

-209 TFEEINTS
+209 NFEKINTS
-217 RLTQEELRKQIT
+217 QFTQEELRKQIM
-229 AIPQN
+229 AMPEKD
-234 TILIYYC
+234 ILIYYC
-241 MNEDGQGR
+241 MNEDAEGR

-259 ISRYA
+259 ISLYTEI
-264 KVPIFYFLENDRL
+264 PILYFLENDRI
-277 GDGVLGGYAFSM
+277 GENILGGYCFSIKNSATEVM
-289 KKSAAQVTETAVK
+289 KAAVK

-307 RKMQYVDFKEKDLF
+307 RKMQYVDFKDSGLY
-321 VWYLN
+321 VWSLN
-326 INTMKKYDISKKN
+326 ADMLKKFQISRKY
-339 FPDDAVYVNDVPS
+339 FPDDTVYVNDVPS

-362 PIILIVVVLC
+362 PIILIVVVLR
-372 AISVWLSLDNVKR
+372 AISAWLCLDNVKR

-410 LPNRSKFMADLQ
+410 LPNRSKFMSDLQ
-422 NIIAKKQPCTVIML
+422 EIIAKKQPCTVIML

-467 RTPLLTAYRFAG
+467 KTPLLTAYRFAG

-498 MQCLQV
+498 MQCLQI

-514 TMDIHGSIGAA
+514 PMDIHGSIGAA

-533 METLIVCADDA
+533 METLIVCADNA
-544 MYAIKKEGKNGYMFY
+544 MYAIKKEGKNGCMFY
-559 RDLPKDAAVKASS
+559 RDLPKD
-572 NEATASAKGSS
+572 
-583 NEALTSAKA
+583 
-592 DTNIDKK
+592 IDKK